1 MQNAQDI
8 ELYGEARRIYGKRE
22 MLWNIQRQIF
32 GAKTRGK
39 VINEEWL
46 IKILNSVEQLQR
58 VEEENWNMEQY
69 INSEIERDV
78 IKESKLIQAN
88 LVEKWRN
95 SKC

>member
-8 ELYGEARRIYGKRE
+8 ELYGEARRIFGKRE

-32 GAKTRGK
+32 GAKSRGK

-46 IKILNSVEQLQR
+46 IKILNSIEQLQR

-88 LVEKWRN
+88 LVEKVEE
-95 SKC
+95 